1 VRHPLSAPAGSFYRL
16 GIWFGVV
23 DVAATALMLQAD
35 FSAGI
40 ARPLLGAMVFIV
52 QAAGAASF
60 FRPWDQAA
68 FAIGRETFLV
78 RGRGWWTLPSGFL
91 GAISEYFPLALPL
104 NFPPTANDEVT
115 AAVLV
120 TLSTFFVF
128 LSGRAL
134 CRSALVVSPESISM
148 YRGRELRW
156 STKWEHV
163 YALWAGLVGVRS
175 KDRVITV
182 KSSEGEGMQISRDLD
197 LTGPSFHKAMK
208 ALYAEA
214 AARRGI
220 GLQGDFERLSPPEDP
235 FPRN

>member
-1 VRHPLSAPAGSFYRL
+1 
-16 GIWFGVV
+16 
-23 DVAATALMLQAD
+23 
-35 FSAGI
+35 
-40 ARPLLGAMVFIV
+40 
-52 QAAGAASF
+52 
-60 FRPWDQAA
+60 
-68 FAIGRETFLV
+68 
-78 RGRGWWTLPSGFL
+78 
-91 GAISEYFPLALPL
+91 
-104 NFPPTANDEVT
+104 
-115 AAVLV
+115 
-120 TLSTFFVF
+120 
-128 LSGRAL
+128 
-134 CRSALVVSPESISM
+134 M

-156 STKWEHV
+156 TTKWEHV

-220 GLQGDFERLSPPEDP
+220 GLPGDFERLSPPEDP